1 MIDIPSYSI
10 SNGSSMKQCMCYA
23 SDTYVPVE
31 MMMLLTITKGKQSNQ
46 GSRLF
51 YSFIMLTYGTAQ
63 MQLHNSE
70 CQTHELNMV
79 TLR

>member
-51 YSFIMLTYGTAQ
+51 KSFIMLTYGTAQ
-63 MQLHNSE
+63 MQLHTST
-70 CQTHELNMV
+70 CQTRELSIV

>member
-1 MIDIPSYSI
+1 MYHKINVHVLLLYYVAVALDQLYRNNDKDIEMIDIPSYSI

-46 GSRLF
+46 G
-51 YSFIMLTYGTAQ
+51 A
-63 MQLHNSE
+63 
-70 CQTHELNMV
+70 
-79 TLR
+79 

>member
-10 SNGSSMKQCMCYA
+10 SNGSSMKQCMCYV

-51 YSFIMLTYGTAQ
+51 YSFIMLTYGTAH

-70 CQTHELNMV
+70 CQTRELSIV

>member
-23 SDTYVPVE
+23 IDTYVPVD
-31 MMMLLTITKGKQSNQ
+31 MMMLLTITKGKQPNQ

-51 YSFIMLTYGTAQ
+51 YSFIMLTYGTTL
-63 MQLHNSE
+63 MQLHTCE
-70 CQTHELNMV
+70 CQTRELNIV

>member
-10 SNGSSMKQCMCYA
+10 SNGSSMKQSMCYA

-51 YSFIMLTYGTAQ
+51 
-63 MQLHNSE
+63 
-70 CQTHELNMV
+70 
-79 TLR
+79 